1 MATPA
6 KVEIREERMDLIS
19 CMVINGEY
27 DTNTGVCRYKV
38 KINGNGE
45 EEYINKKNKEGE

>member
-6 KVEIREERMDLIS
+6 KVEVREERMDLVS
-19 CMVINGEY
+19 CMVVRGEY
-27 DTNTGVCRYKV
+27 DTDRGVCRYKV

-45 EEYINKKNKEGE
+45 EEYLNKENKKG